1 MIKDILKTLKALAS
15 KRRELSLIEVRKYD
29 SDYEQAMGKAVEL
42 RDKYEEMGLKPEDK
56 EIIEALLDSLDE
68 VEIAQ
73 VNLDYLAGLADCLL
87 ILDRLE
93 LFQL

>member
-42 RDKYEEMGLKPEDK
+42 RAKYEEMELKPEDK
-56 EIIEALLDSLDE
+56 EIIEALLDSLNE
-68 VEIAQ
+68 VEITQA
-73 VNLDYLAGLADCLL
+73 NLAYLVGLADGFL

>member
-42 RDKYEEMGLKPEDK
+42 RDKYEEMELKPEDK
-56 EIIEALLDSLDE
+56 EIIEALLDSLNE

>member
-42 RDKYEEMGLKPEDK
+42 RDKYEEMELKPEDK

-73 VNLDYLAGLADCLL
+73 VNLAYLAGLADCLL

>member
-29 SDYEQAMGKAVEL
+29 SDYEQAMGKVVEL
-42 RDKYEEMGLKPEDK
+42 RDKYEEMELKPEDK

-73 VNLDYLAGLADCLL
+73 VNLAYLAGLADCLL

>member
-42 RDKYEEMGLKPEDK
+42 RAKYEEMELKPEDK
-56 EIIEALLDSLDE
+56 EIIEALLDSLNE

>member
-73 VNLDYLAGLADCLL
+73 VNLAYLAGLADCLL